1 METVEQTEKPQTYF
15 VRAYSSSQLSNEAYH
30 ADDEYITGSS
40 LFKMLQSSPAGW
52 RFSEEEERQ
61 KAITARQEKQKP
73 MAFGTTGHC
82 VLLEPERF
90 ESEFFRMPV
99 QEEFKDLLTSD
110 AAMKSWLKA
119 RGIKGYSALKTDE
132 LIREI
137 HNTGEAVNIWADIF
151 DNAQKEAGE
160 REQVPGKDYDKVL
173 RMREVIMSNGSYADI
188 INNGQ
193 PEISI
198 YCVIDGVPVKVR
210 LDYVSPQGDIID
222 YKTTVSANPERFGR
236 HAFDM
241 GYWLKMALQHD
252 CFKLAYGRAPNKTS
266 LLAQEKEP
274 PFLVLRQNLTPG
286 QLAVGRMQ
294 YRTAIQLFAA
304 CRAADVWPS
313 YANGKN
319 EIDLETPPYIYSKFR
334 HIFEQFEG
342 EK

>member
-1 METVEQTEKPQTYF
+1 MQDIETPERPKTYF
-15 VRAYSSSQLSNEAYH
+15 EKAFTSRQLSNEAYH
-30 ADDEYITGSS
+30 EEQDHITGSS
-40 LFKMLQSSPAGW
+40 IWKILQNSPAGW
-52 RFSEEEERQ
+52 RFSEQEEREKAISARQERQ
-61 KAITARQEKQKP
+61 KP
-73 MAFGTTGHC
+73 LAFGTTGHC
-82 VLLEPERF
+82 VLLEPSRF
-90 ESEFFRMPV
+90 SDEFYRMPV
-99 QEEFKDLLTSD
+99 QDEFKDLLTSD
-110 AAMKSWLKA
+110 QAMRSWLKA
-119 RGIKGYSALKTDE
+119 RGIKGYSTLSTAQ

-137 HNTGEAVNIWADIF
+137 RNTGESVNIWAEIF
-151 DNAQKEAGE
+151 ENAQKAAGE
-160 REQVPGKDYDKVL
+160 REQVPGKEYDKVL

-188 INNGQ
+188 ITNGE

-236 HAFDM
+236 QAHDL
-241 GYWLKMALQHD
+241 GYWCKMALQHD

-274 PFLVLRQNLTPG
+274 PFLVLRHNLTPG

-294 YRTAIQLFAA
+294 YRTGIQLFAA
-304 CRAADVWPS
+304 CRAANVWPS
-313 YANGKN
+313 YANGKS
-319 EIDLETPPYIYSKFR
+319 EIDLETPPYIYAKYR